1 MAVSQKLSGFAGRRL
16 TRRLVRA
23 APWIGAAVALATL
36 GGAIRR
42 KGFFGGTMHTALDF
56 VPFVGTA
63 KNLVEVG
70 RGRDFFP
77 DKRVL
82 TRG

>member
-1 MAVSQKLSGFAGRRL
+1 MAVSQKLTGYAGRKLTQRL
-16 TRRLVRA
+16 TRA
-23 APWIGAAVALATL
+23 IPWIGAAVALATL
-36 GGAIRR
+36 GSAIHR

-77 DKRVL
+77 DRRVVS
-82 TRG
+82 RG